1 MSSPAPSAPAYA
13 AIARNGL
20 WDNNPALVQL
30 LGLCP
35 LLAVTASVVNGLAL
49 GLATTLVLI
58 GSNLL
63 VSLSRRW
70 VPDAIRIPLFVLI
83 IATFVTVVEML
94 MHAFLYDLY
103 KVLGIFVPL
112 IVTNCAIIGR
122 AEAFASRQSAPRA
135 LADAV
140 AMGLGFTAGLTVLG
154 ALREVSGAGT
164 VFANAHLLLGEWARG
179 LEITLIGDYRGFLVA
194 VLPPGAFFGLGLL
207 VALKNLIDG
216 RRQARAA
223 RVAAVE
229 VRASA

>member
-1 MSSPAPSAPAYA
+1 MNTPASSGPAYG
-13 AIARNGL
+13 AIVRNGL

-49 GLATTLVLI
+49 GLATTVVLA

-94 MHAFLYDLY
+94 MHAYLYDLY

-122 AEAFASRQSAPRA
+122 AEAFASRHSAARA
-135 LADAV
+135 LTDAL
-140 AMGLGFTAGLTVLG
+140 AMGLGFTAGLVVLG
-154 ALREVSGAGT
+154 ALREISGGGT
-164 VFANAHLLLGEWARG
+164 LFANAHLLLGEWSRG
-179 LEITLIGDYRGFLVA
+179 LEVTVVEGYRGFLVA

-216 RRQARAA
+216 RRQASAQRSL
-223 RVAAVE
+223 AVE
-229 VRASA
+229 VHAGA